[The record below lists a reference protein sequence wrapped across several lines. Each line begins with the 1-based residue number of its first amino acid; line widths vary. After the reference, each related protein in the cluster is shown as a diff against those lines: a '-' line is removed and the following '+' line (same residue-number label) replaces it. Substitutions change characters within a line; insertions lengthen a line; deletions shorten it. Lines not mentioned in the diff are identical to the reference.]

1 MPDADPIPEVDTLEL
16 LRGHV
21 NDLAAAFGRDVG
33 ELREQWA
40 ALTGASAYRVE
51 VVQAERTTITPADA
65 ILVRL
70 PSEAFEPAPGSDES
84 VAEVISRVLADVL
97 GTRRVVVIEDAAK
110 ITIAPMPPEGFPLI
124 GVEPG
129 RPFAAVEGVGD
140 GTFRPIYLDV
150 PGAFEPRQ
158 VPDTECQRC
167 NGAGC
172 AACSAQRLGQT
183 GPPPIDGP
191 TGG

>member
-1 MPDADPIPEVDTLEL
+1 MPDAPDSLEL
-16 LRGHV
+16 LRDHV

-40 ALTGASAYRVE
+40 ALTGGSAYRIE

-70 PSEAFEPAPGSDES
+70 PSEAFEQPADGEAI
-84 VAEVISRVLADVL
+84 AEVISRVLADVL
-97 GTRRVVVIEDAAK
+97 GTRRVVVIEDAAQ

-140 GTFRPIYLDV
+140 GTFRPIYLD
-150 PGAFEPRQ
+150 EPD
-158 VPDTECQRC
+158 P
-167 NGAGC
+167 
-172 AACSAQRLGQT
+172 AA
-183 GPPPIDGP
+183 P
-191 TGG
+191 TDA